1 MKLVG
6 LPAQPKATLEE
17 LKTALKGAHWPGVAV
32 TLVGDWQGN
41 RARLAYA
48 VYVEGLKEPLF
59 SYPALGGAF
68 GEAGLA
74 ALTDFVAWAREKG
87 ARRFYEAMLEPGQLA
102 TLAEAGEELAAK
114 VHAAKNPAGPW
125 LWPRG

>member
-6 LPAQPKATLEE
+6 LPAQPETTLKE
-17 LKTALKGAHWPGVAV
+17 LKAALKGAHWPGVAI

-68 GEAGLA
+68 GERGLK
-74 ALTDFVAWAREKG
+74 ALTAFVAWAQEKG
-87 ARRFYEAMLEPGQLA
+87 ARRFFEAMLEPGRLA
-102 TLAEAGEELAAK
+102 GLAEAGEELAAE

-125 LWPRG
+125 LWPEG